1 MKELCLKTVNALLVG
16 VLCLMTLFS
25 CTLEASAVHAVSQ
38 SERSSRVARM
48 IDQQLTMMMSSDV
61 ADILKPEQV
70 AAYDSFKQSVA
81 DADGRTIVSRM
92 LEEEKGEDYLNLS
105 YTLLTS
111 DDVNQI
117 ISSARPLVPQGE
129 YEQLKAEVEK
139 IEENAARHYRIVS
152 RAMST
157 EQQAKVYK
165 ELQGLVVKA
174 VVLLTAA
181 VVYAI
186 IPNVMVWGKVS
197 AACVASVCA
206 GILASGI
213 MTVVG
218 YARYGESEEDFDF
231 PSWLKSVYDDS
242 FAQWA
247 IASSV
252 IATTAAAGK
261 SPVMTSLILVAFA
274 LYNVFDEASAMYK
287 LVKS

>member
-38 SERSSRVARM
+38 GERSSRVARM

-61 ADILKPEQV
+61 ADILTPEQV

-139 IEENAARHYRIVS
+139 IEESAARHYRIVS

>member
-61 ADILKPEQV
+61 ADILTPEQV

-139 IEENAARHYRIVS
+139 IEESAARHYRIVS

-274 LYNVFDEASAMYK
+274 LYNVFDESSAMYK

>member
-1 MKELCLKTVNALLVG
+1 MKELCLKTFNAVLVG

-25 CTLEASAVHAVSQ
+25 CTLEASTVHAVSQ

-61 ADILKPEQV
+61 ADILTPEQV
-70 AAYDSFKQSVA
+70 AAYDSFKQSVD

-117 ISSARPLVPQGE
+117 MSSARPLVPQGE

-139 IEENAARHYRIVS
+139 IEESAARHYRIVS

>member
-61 ADILKPEQV
+61 ADILTPEQV

-111 DDVNQI
+111 DDVNKI

>member
-16 VLCLMTLFS
+16 ALCLMTLFS

-61 ADILKPEQV
+61 ADILTPEQV

>member
-61 ADILKPEQV
+61 ADILTPEQV

-117 ISSARPLVPQGE
+117 ISSVRPLVPQRE

-213 MTVVG
+213 MTVAG

>member
-61 ADILKPEQV
+61 ADILTPEQV

-213 MTVVG
+213 ITVVG

>member
-61 ADILKPEQV
+61 ADILTPEQV

-139 IEENAARHYRIVS
+139 IEESAARHYRIVS

>member
-61 ADILKPEQV
+61 ADILTPEQV

-157 EQQAKVYK
+157 KQQAKVYK

>member
-61 ADILKPEQV
+61 ADILTPEQV

>member
-61 ADILKPEQV
+61 ADILTPEQV

-117 ISSARPLVPQGE
+117 ISSTMPLVPQGE

>member
-61 ADILKPEQV
+61 ADILTPEQV

-117 ISSARPLVPQGE
+117 ISSAGPLVPQGE

-139 IEENAARHYRIVS
+139 IEENAARYYRIVS

>member
-61 ADILKPEQV
+61 ADILTPEQV
-70 AAYDSFKQSVA
+70 AAYDSFKQSVS

-139 IEENAARHYRIVS
+139 IEESAARHYRIVS

>member
-1 MKELCLKTVNALLVG
+1 MKELCLKTVNAFLVG

-61 ADILKPEQV
+61 ADILTPEQV

>member
-61 ADILKPEQV
+61 ADILTPEQV

-117 ISSARPLVPQGE
+117 ISSTRPLVPQGE